1 MSICI
6 SVFLFTIP
14 RQKQQIF
21 LPVPVDD
28 LLEVQDGSRFRGP
41 CFDIGR
47 ILGYERIQSCGVV
60 LGVSVSYVAEGKMGC
75 RKTYQMKLYK
85 QEDIDSLCIDI
96 SCKNYLKDRLV
107 CLLTI
112 IKHGPHI

>member
-1 MSICI
+1 MSMCI

-60 LGVSVSYVAEGKMGC
+60 LGVSVSYVAEGQMGMQKKHIRRNFTS
-75 RKTYQMKLYK
+75 RKTLKAGALTSCVKL
-85 QEDIDSLCIDI
+85 
-96 SCKNYLKDRLV
+96 LKDRLV
-107 CLLTI
+107 CLICVNNYLT
-112 IKHGPHI
+112 